1 MVQLQKTLM
10 RIAEYE
16 LKQNGTIAKNID
28 EDSRKYIEWAHS
40 NNYKVWPTLS
50 NSFLNNL
57 DAVSAMMKD
66 FDSRSKLIDNIVQ
79 ALTESDVD
87 GVNIDFENM
96 YKEDKDNYSRF
107 IIELTPRLRA
117 VGKTVLVDVTA
128 PDGSV

>member
-1 MVQLQKTLM
+1 M
-10 RIAEYE
+10 RIAE
-16 LKQNGTIAKNID
+16 ND

-117 VGKTVLVDVTA
+117 VGKTV
-128 PDGSV
+128 